1 MLCLRILIRKKKI
14 DELEVMAL
22 IKKEVALEVPN
33 QSESLKFLPEAIW
46 PAVKGLENL
55 KPFANLI

>member
-14 DELEVMAL
+14 DEIEVAAL

-33 QSESLKFLPEAIW
+33 
-46 PAVKGLENL
+46 
-55 KPFANLI
+55 